1 MTRVSARVTAVPG
14 AVPGAVPDAVPSAV
28 PSAVSCGAPRHMASA
43 VPRVALLALLLPL
56 AACTPSG
63 SSTPASAPAP
73 AQVSPTPPT
82 PTAATGTSGGRNAQ
96 DQAVRD
102 SSAALVPPGFGTLRQ
117 DDIALRVAQF
127 GLQVRA
133 IPLDET
139 VIRVLSPDSY
149 RALRDLVASQGDRLR
164 DLQRRTALPRLSLWY
179 VSFFALQQGE
189 TRFSPMEFNVSNVG
203 RDFQPLDVI
212 PLSPGFGSQR
222 LRQREV
228 QHALY
233 VFDGQ
238 IDVNQPLA
246 IVYETARND
255 EWSIL
260 LQRIERE
267 RALVRS
273 RAAGKP

>member
-1 MTRVSARVTAVPG
+1 
-14 AVPGAVPDAVPSAV
+14 
-28 PSAVSCGAPRHMASA
+28 
-43 VPRVALLALLLPL
+43 
-56 AACTPSG
+56 
-63 SSTPASAPAP
+63 
-73 AQVSPTPPT
+73 
-82 PTAATGTSGGRNAQ
+82 
-96 DQAVRD
+96 
-102 SSAALVPPGFGTLRQ
+102 LRQ
-117 DDIALRVAQF
+117 EDIALRVSQF

-149 RALRDLVASQGDRLR
+149 RAMRDLVASQAERLTQ
-164 DLQRRTALPRLSLWY
+164 LQRRTALPRLSLWY

-189 TRFSPMEFNVSNVG
+189 TRFSPMEFLISNVG

-238 IDVNQPLA
+238 IDVNQPMA
-246 IVYETARND
+246 VVYETSRND
-255 EWSIL
+255 EWSLL

-267 RALVRS
+267 RALARS
-273 RAAGKP
+273 RAASRQP

>member
-1 MTRVSARVTAVPG
+1 MTRTRRAVGAGDRLGRVSG
-14 AVPGAVPDAVPSAV
+14 
-28 PSAVSCGAPRHMASA
+28 
-43 VPRVALLALLLPL
+43 ALLCLAL
-56 AACTPSG
+56 AACSAAPTPS
-63 SSTPASAPAP
+63 PAPAP
-73 AQVSPTPPT
+73 AAPPSAPST
-82 PTAATGTSGGRNAQ
+82 QASAAAGGATGERQGAGA
-96 DQAVRD
+96 ARD
-102 SSAALVPPGFGTLRQ
+102 SSLLLVPAGFGTLRQ
-117 DDIALRVAQF
+117 EDIALRVSQF

-149 RALRDLVASQGDRLR
+149 RALRDLVASQGDRLAQ
-164 DLQRRTALPRLSLWY
+164 LQRRTALPRLSLWY

-189 TRFSPMEFNVSNVG
+189 TRFSPMEFLVSNVG

-238 IDVNQPLA
+238 IDVNQPMA

-267 RALVRS
+267 RALARS
-273 RAAGKP
+273 RSAARQP

>member
-1 MTRVSARVTAVPG
+1 MACASTLATLSACAPLPRAGIAPAAATTAAGDSAAMSRDSAAMTRDSAA
-14 AVPGAVPDAVPSAV
+14 
-28 PSAVSCGAPRHMASA
+28 MM
-43 VPRVALLALLLPL
+43 
-56 AACTPSG
+56 
-63 SSTPASAPAP
+63 
-73 AQVSPTPPT
+73 
-82 PTAATGTSGGRNAQ
+82 
-96 DQAVRD
+96 RD
-102 SSAALVPPGFGTLRQ
+102 SSAMLVPPGFGTLRQ

-149 RALRDLVASQGDRLR
+149 RALRDLVASQRDRLAQ
-164 DLQRRTALPRLSLWY
+164 LQRRTALPRLSLWY
-179 VSFFALQQGE
+179 VSFFALEQGE
-189 TRFSPMEFNVSNVG
+189 TRFSPMEFNISNVG

-238 IDVNQPLA
+238 VDVNQPLA

-260 LQRIERE
+260 LHRIERE

-273 RAAGKP
+273 RAAARS

>member
-1 MTRVSARVTAVPG
+1 MSARVPRPVLLLMAGVLVACAPTPYPGGIPPAATTA
-14 AVPGAVPDAVPSAV
+14 ADSAARE
-28 PSAVSCGAPRHMASA
+28 PGAPRDSA
-43 VPRVALLALLLPL
+43 M
-56 AACTPSG
+56 
-63 SSTPASAPAP
+63 
-73 AQVSPTPPT
+73 
-82 PTAATGTSGGRNAQ
+82 
-96 DQAVRD
+96 
-102 SSAALVPPGFGTLRQ
+102 LVPSGFGTLRQ
-117 DDIALRVAQF
+117 DDIALRVSQF

-149 RALRDLVASQGDRLR
+149 RALRDLVASQRERLQQV
-164 DLQRRTALPRLSLWY
+164 QRRTALPRLSLWY
-179 VSFFALQQGE
+179 VSFFALEQGE
-189 TRFSPMEFNVSNVG
+189 TRFSPMEFNISNVG

-212 PLSPGFGSQR
+212 PLSPGFGAQR

-238 IDVNQPLA
+238 LDVNQPLG

-255 EWSIL
+255 EWSLIL
-260 LQRIERE
+260 HRIERE

-273 RAAGKP
+273 RAAARS

>member
-1 MTRVSARVTAVPG
+1 MSVPAARQAY
-14 AVPGAVPDAVPSAV
+14 ARAA
-28 PSAVSCGAPRHMASA
+28 
-43 VPRVALLALLLPL
+43 ALAATLAATLAAAL
-56 AACTPSG
+56 AACSL
-63 SSTPASAPAP
+63 AACAPAP
-73 AQVSPTPPT
+73 RTGVAPA
-82 PTAATGTSGGRNAQ
+82 AATSAAGADSAAPT
-96 DQAVRD
+96 RD
-102 SSAALVPPGFGTLRQ
+102 SSAMLVPPGFGTLRQ

-149 RALRDLVASQGDRLR
+149 RALRDLVASQRDRLAQ
-164 DLQRRTALPRLSLWY
+164 LQRRTALPRLSLWY
-179 VSFFALQQGE
+179 VSFFALEQGE
-189 TRFSPMEFNVSNVG
+189 TRFSPMEFNISNVG

-238 IDVNQPLA
+238 VDVNQPLA

-260 LQRIERE
+260 LHRIERE

-273 RAAGKP
+273 RAASKT

>member
-1 MTRVSARVTAVPG
+1 MNTERPAPTAL
-14 AVPGAVPDAVPSAV
+14 AYPSH
-28 PSAVSCGAPRHMASA
+28 RRA
-43 VPRVALLALLLPL
+43 VPRCLALAGVALLLT
-56 AACTPSG
+56 AC
-63 SSTPASAPAP
+63 ASAPPGATPAAP
-73 AQVSPTPPT
+73 VRTPP
-82 PTAATGTSGGRNAQ
+82 PSAANA
-96 DQAVRD
+96 AVDLARD
-102 SSAALVPPGFGTLRQ
+102 SSAQLVPPGFGSLRQ

-133 IPLDET
+133 LPLDET

-149 RALRDLVASQGDRLR
+149 HALRDLVTSQGERLR
-164 DLQRRTALPRLSLWY
+164 ALQRRTALPRLSVWY

-189 TRFSPMEFNVSNVG
+189 TRFSPMEFNISNVG

-273 RAAGKP
+273 RAAGKS